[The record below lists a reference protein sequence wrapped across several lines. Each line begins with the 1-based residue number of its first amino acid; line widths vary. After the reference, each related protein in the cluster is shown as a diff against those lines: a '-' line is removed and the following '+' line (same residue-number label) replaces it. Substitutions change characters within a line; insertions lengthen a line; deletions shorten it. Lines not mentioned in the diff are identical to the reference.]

1 MKRVN
6 FKFLLILILALVA
19 LLGGAILLRRF
30 QINRNAGSKLELA
43 KQKLEDGK
51 AGEALELFAQYV
63 GLRPGDDEAYAEYAK
78 LLMGRAQSADATR
91 NDFGRA
97 YAAME
102 TAVRRNP
109 DDDALRR
116 QLAEFQIGVGR
127 AADAQEHLAVLKER
141 QAKLTPEQAAEQA
154 DDIKRIEL
162 LLAASYV
169 GAGDADGA
177 AEIVAK
183 LVGYDIGTREFDPS
197 FDGASAEV
205 NAFVMLAGILESKFD
220 AKEAAKK
227 VLDRLVETHP
237 DDVAAW
243 LALTTWYRS
252 QKQLDEAAESMNKAR
267 AIDAD
272 DVNVIF
278 ADFELAVA
286 QRDIDRAEATAAKAL
301 ELFPEDERS
310 YRGYAAVSLQQGDL
324 AQAEQTLVDG
334 VGRLPRQRS
343 LLLMLTDV
351 LIQQNKLTEAA
362 QTLARI
368 REQYDPTSVPVQLLE
383 ARLLVAEQ
391 RWNEAK
397 TLLEQ
402 VRPMAVGSQDLVRQ
416 VDLYL
421 AQCHSKLN
429 EFDAQLEVNR
439 RVLSDDPT
447 SLAARVGAAQALI
460 SAGKPEQALAEFEA
474 ISESV
479 EKPQLARLPQI
490 WYPLLQLRINTQSA
504 RPEAERDWSKV
515 DELLDTLQ
523 EAGAVNP
530 TQMALLRAE
539 SLIRR
544 GEKKAATDLLEEVAA
559 MTADPLVWAG
569 LATLEL
575 RTTGSDAA
583 QAVLDRTP
591 EAARNSPPV
600 LLVESQLAAGLA
612 PEKAREIFEA
622 VEKRGATLS
631 DDEAA
636 QVFATLAP
644 LRLAAGDTA
653 EAERLWKA
661 AAEKKPEDISI
672 RESLLD
678 IAATEGDPEKARLA
692 AAEVI
697 RIAGAESARGRA
709 ALASVKI
716 LEARVALA
724 AYEKEQGPI
733 EEVPPAVR
741 DLLDEARNRLIEAEA
756 ERPGWNLIQILFA
769 EVEVLRGERPAAISR
784 LQRAVAGG
792 ATNPIVVR
800 RLVAL
805 LYQAGRLDEAQ
816 KAMAVLGDS
825 GAQGMERISAEV
837 ALREGRNEEAA
848 RLAEQS
854 VSDDAPRCEDLLWL
868 GQLLARAGK
877 VERAN
882 EVLTQAT
889 ELAADNPE
897 VWLAVFTHRVSNKL
911 PDPEAPLT
919 KAAEL
924 LPEPRRQ
931 LTLAQGYEMLGRDAD
946 ASAAAR
952 AASEAFP
959 DDIDVMRAIA
969 SFEMRKGD
977 PAKARSLFDKILGAS
992 DEIPAA
998 AEAKPWARRAS
1009 AELLGKN
1016 GSFADL
1022 EKAIDMIAQNR
1033 DKQGRQSVED
1043 LELEV
1048 NLLANRPEPACWRQ
1062 ALTKLEQ
1069 LGSLKSL
1076 SMSECLSRVQLREKV
1091 GRWPEARDELI
1102 ALVAKPET
1110 PPAYL
1115 AMLAEKLIE
1124 HGEASSAE
1132 TWLRR
1137 LERSAPDSPITIALQ
1152 AKLAMAAGN
1161 RQEAGNFAR
1170 RLMPGEGVAV
1180 DNPAQLAAVA
1190 KLMEDLGFPKAAD
1203 KVLEQLATLS
1213 ADGVVARVE
1222 FLGRQGRAAEALDLL
1237 AANADNFAL
1246 ERAVGLAVQVFRH
1259 QTDESS
1265 ATAAAERVGE
1275 ILAKARRDDPGS
1287 LVLELLNA
1295 EFLSL
1300 NGRPQEAEAVYRK
1313 LLDAKNLGPVQ
1324 AAIVANNLAFFLAE
1338 PATAADARKLIDS
1351 AIEQLGPLPDLLDTR
1366 GLVRL
1371 AEGDAAGAIEDLQ
1384 DAILSPSSLKYLHL
1398 AAAELANGD
1407 RSAAAKALENAKKTG
1422 LGSIRLVGQDAAR
1435 LSAIEEAV
1443 GQTAAVSAA
1452 ARE

>member
-6 FKFLLILILALVA
+6 FKFLLILIVTLVA

-30 QINRNAGSKLELA
+30 QINRNSGTKLELA
-43 KQKLEDGK
+43 KQKLEEGK
-51 AGEALELFAQYV
+51 AGEALELFGQYV

-78 LLMGRAQSADATR
+78 LLMGRAQSPDATR
-91 NDFGRA
+91 NDVGRA

-102 TAVRRNP
+102 TAVRRRP
-109 DDDALRR
+109 DDDALR
-116 QLAEFQIGVGR
+116 QKLAEFQIGVGR
-127 AADAQEHLAVLKER
+127 AIDAQEHLAVLKQR

-162 LLAASYV
+162 LLAASSV
-169 GAGDADGA
+169 SAGDASGA

-183 LVGYDIGTREFDPS
+183 LVGYDLGTREFDPA
-197 FDGASAEV
+197 FDGASADV
-205 NAFVMLAGILESKFD
+205 NAYVMLAGILETKFE
-220 AKEAAKK
+220 AKPAAKK
-227 VLDRLVETHP
+227 VLDRLVECHP
-237 DDVAAW
+237 DEIGAW
-243 LALTTWYRS
+243 LAMATWHRS
-252 QKQLDEAAESMNKAR
+252 QKELDLAAEAVNKAL

-272 DVNVIF
+272 DVNALF
-278 ADFELAVA
+278 SDFELALA

-301 ELFPEDERS
+301 ELFPDDERS

-324 AQAEQTLVDG
+324 GQAEQTLVDG
-334 VGRLPRQRS
+334 VSRLPRQRS

-351 LIQQNKLTEAA
+351 LLQQNKLTEAA

-368 REQYDPTSVPVQLLE
+368 REQYDATSVPVQLLE

-397 TLLEQ
+397 RLLEQ
-402 VRPMAVGSQDLVRQ
+402 IRPIAVGSGELVRQ

-447 SLAARVGAAQALI
+447 SLAARAGAAQALI
-460 SAGKPEQALAEFEA
+460 SAGKPEQALKEFEA
-474 ISESV
+474 IADSL

-490 WYPLLQLRINTQSA
+490 WYPLLQLRINIQSA

-530 TQMALLRAE
+530 VQMALLRAE

-544 GEKKAATDLLEEVAA
+544 GEKKAATDLLEEIATT
-559 MTADPLVWAG
+559 TADPLVWAG

-575 RTTGSDAA
+575 RTTGPDAA
-583 QAVLDRTP
+583 QAVLDRAP
-591 EAARNSPPV
+591 EAARSSPPV
-600 LLVESQLAAGLA
+600 LLVESQLAVGQP
-612 PEKAREIFEA
+612 PEKARAIFEA
-622 VEKRGATLS
+622 VEKRGATLP

-644 LRLAAGDTA
+644 LRLAAGETA

-678 IAATEGDPEKARLA
+678 IAATEGDPEKARQA

-724 AYEKEQGPI
+724 TYEKENGPI
-733 EEVPPAVR
+733 KEIPPGVR
-741 DLLDEARNRLIEAEA
+741 DLLDEARNRLIEAES

-769 EVEVLRGERPAAISR
+769 EVEVLRGERGAAISR
-784 LQRAVAGG
+784 LQKAVAGG

-837 ALREGRNEEAA
+837 ALREGRNDEAA

-854 VSDDAPRCEDLLWL
+854 VSVDTNRHEDLLWL

-877 VERAN
+877 IERAN
-882 EVLTQAT
+882 EVLTRAT
-889 ELAADNPE
+889 ELAADSPE
-897 VWLAVFTHRVSNKL
+897 VWLAVFTHRASSKL
-911 PDPEAPLT
+911 PDPEGPLV

-924 LPEPRRQ
+924 MPEPRRQ
-931 LTLAQGYEMLGRDAD
+931 LALAQGYEMLGRDAD
-946 ASAAAR
+946 AAAAVR
-952 AASEAFP
+952 SASDAFP
-959 DDIDVMRAIA
+959 DDPEVMRALA
-969 SFEMRKGD
+969 SYELRKGD
-977 PAKARSLFDKILGAS
+977 QTKARGLLEKLLAAS
-992 DEIPAA
+992 DDTPGAA
-998 AEAKPWARRAS
+998 DIKLWARRAS
-1009 AELLGKN
+1009 AELMAKN

-1022 EKAIDMIAQNR
+1022 QKALEMIALNR
-1033 DKQGRQSVED
+1033 DQQGKQSVED
-1043 LELEV
+1043 LEIEV
-1048 NLLANRPEPACWRQ
+1048 NMLANRPEPACWRQ
-1062 ALTKLEQ
+1062 ALAKLEQ
-1069 LGSLKSL
+1069 LSAVKPL

-1091 GRWPEARDELI
+1091 GRWAEARDELI

-1115 AMLAEKLIE
+1115 AMLTEKLIE
-1124 HGEASSAE
+1124 HGEASSAQ

-1152 AKLAMAAGN
+1152 AKLAMAEGN
-1161 RQEAGNFAR
+1161 RQEAGDFAR
-1170 RLMPGEGVAV
+1170 RLMPGEGVAA
-1180 DNPAQLAAVA
+1180 DNPSQLAAVA

-1222 FLGRQGRAAEALDLL
+1222 FLGRQGRAQEALDLL
-1237 AANADNFAL
+1237 AANSEDFAL
-1246 ERAVGLAVQVFRH
+1246 ERAVGMAVQVFRN
-1259 QTDESS
+1259 QTDEAS
-1265 ATAAAERVGE
+1265 AGPAAERIRG
-1275 ILAKARRDDPGS
+1275 ILSKAQRDDPGS

-1300 NGRPQEAEAVYRK
+1300 TDQLKEAEGVYRK
-1313 LLDAKNLGPVQ
+1313 LLADKNLGPVQ
-1324 AAIVANNLAFFLAE
+1324 TAIVANNLAFFLAE
-1338 PATAADARKLIDS
+1338 PATAADARKLIDA

-1371 AEGDAAGAIEDLQ
+1371 AEGDARGAIEDLQ
-1384 DAILSPSSLKYLHL
+1384 DAILAPSSLKYLHL

-1407 RSAAAKALENAKKTG
+1407 RSAAEKALEKARKAG
-1422 LGSIRLVGQDAAR
+1422 LGTVRLVGQDTAR
-1435 LSAIEEAV
+1435 LRKLEDAL

-1452 ARE
+1452 ASE